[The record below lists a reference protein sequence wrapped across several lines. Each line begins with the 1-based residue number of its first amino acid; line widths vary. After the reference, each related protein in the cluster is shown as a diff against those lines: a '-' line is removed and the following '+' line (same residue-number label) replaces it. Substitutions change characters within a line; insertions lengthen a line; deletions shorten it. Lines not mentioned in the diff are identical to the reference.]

1 MPQQTDTRRGSLS
14 FYLGGKAP
22 TNPRQWTPNIDAVRA
37 TVKYAIATRRLKAEP
52 DQ

>member
-1 MPQQTDTRRGSLS
+1 MLQQTDTRRGSLS

-22 TNPRQWTPNIDAVRA
+22 TDPRQWTPNVDAVRA
-37 TVKYAIATRRLKAEP
+37 IVKYTIATKRLEAES